1 MNFLQSALAGY
12 LLLWNKY
19 QPCIKIKMTLLG
31 ILNNTTK
38 EFKMLIESYECRV
51 GRMPLRSTEEREWV
65 LFACGRGRRISS
77 QGSGKW
83 KKRKIASSST
93 SPPFWYERK
102 RPLTLLFFCFCP
114 LFLFSSLAILK
125 TLFVETTWTVFIV
138 SILVFK
144 KLAILIVNVKKKT
157 S

>member
-1 MNFLQSALAGY
+1 MNFLQSTLACY

-31 ILNNTTK
+31 ILNNTMK

-51 GRMPLRSTEEREWV
+51 GLMPLRSTEE
-65 LFACGRGRRISS
+65 GM
-77 QGSGKW
+77 GSVCLWQRAENFQSGVRQME
-83 KKRKIASSST
+83 KRKIVSSSP

-114 LFLFSSLAILK
+114 LFLFSSLAILT

-144 KLAILIVNVKKKT
+144 KLAILIVNVKKNT